1 MTDAY
6 DREFIHLCDFFSERL
21 KLQKEFVQ
29 ENVATVG
36 LRLVRRILSDVTIY
50 SGSDMV
56 YYDTSMTL
64 ELYVTEDWFKYRLE
78 AAWKMIVRIS
88 EGIKER

>member
-6 DREFIHLCDFFSERL
+6 NKEFIRVCNFLSERL
-21 KLQKEFVQ
+21 KLQEEFVQ

-36 LRLVRRILSDVTIY
+36 LRLVRRILSDVNVHST
-50 SGSDMV
+50 SDGV
-56 YYDTSMTL
+56 QCDTSIAL

-88 EGIKER
+88 EGIKAR

>member
-6 DREFIHLCDFFSERL
+6 NKEFIRVCNFFSERL
-21 KLQKEFVQ
+21 KLQEEFVQ

-36 LRLVRRILSDVTIY
+36 LRLVRRILSDVNIHST
-50 SGSDMV
+50 SDEIQC
-56 YYDTSMTL
+56 DTSVTL

-78 AAWKMIVRIS
+78 AARKMIVRIS
-88 EGIKER
+88 EGIKAR

>member
-6 DREFIHLCDFFSERL
+6 NKEFIHVCNFFSERL
-21 KLQKEFVQ
+21 KLSEELVQ

-36 LRLVRRILSDVTIY
+36 LRLVRMILSDVNVHSTSDEIY
-50 SGSDMV
+50 C
-56 YYDTSMTL
+56 DTSIAL
-64 ELYVTEDWFKYRLE
+64 ELYISEDWFKYRLE

-88 EGIKER
+88 EEIKVR

>member
-6 DREFIHLCDFFSERL
+6 NKEFIRVCNFFSERL
-21 KLQKEFVQ
+21 KLQEEFVQ
-29 ENVATVG
+29 ENVAVVG
-36 LRLVRRILSDVTIY
+36 LRLVRRILSDVNVHST
-50 SGSDMV
+50 SDEIHC
-56 YYDTSMTL
+56 DTSIAL

-88 EGIKER
+88 EGIKAR